1 MEKIINKLYEMSL
14 NTAEPFG
21 FFDKEST
28 EQEWRCYDSLYDNLS
43 KEDREIFREYV
54 NLRGLR
60 SAHELQAAYEKGFKT
75 AIQLLMEALKE

>member
-1 MEKIINKLYEMSL
+1 MYNINNVTMEARKWKKIINKLYEISL

-43 KEDREIFREYV
+43 KEDREIFRE
-54 NLRGLR
+54 
-60 SAHELQAAYEKGFKT
+60 
-75 AIQLLMEALKE
+75 